1 MNAMIE
7 IAATLTDA
15 IYLAAFVPAFLGASL
30 KRKKWTIL
38 FPAIYFVVQLFFDV
52 CLPGFELLPMATL
65 FIIAFSY
72 AVSLCKHRIAWCIF
86 ISCLF
91 VITMMLVSTLLFSI
105 FSLYLPDPQV
115 LLQGSKTSVRILIIL
130 IGKVTVFACYQL
142 LSKLFSKEKSIA
154 NFNAILMI
162 GLSFGTAIGLSVLMK
177 IAAVIETDD
186 ANLEILI
193 LSAVL
198 VGINILFYVLIRQ
211 NQKLQKHKFELQLM
225 ADRISNYE
233 RHSEEVS
240 IIWDNI
246 RSVKHDLN
254 NHFLYLQAQL
264 ELGNTDMC
272 KSYLAEIQSE
282 VSSMGKLFKTG
293 NAVID
298 YMINVKLSRL
308 SETQILVSGNA
319 GDFSDIKDADMT
331 CILGNVLDNA
341 VEALEKVEKEKRLE
355 LHFTSTKNC
364 RIILCK
370 NSVSASILDSNG
382 DLHTTK
388 TDSEF
393 HGLGHIIVEDIVQKY
408 GGFTDYF
415 EENGMFGVQV
425 SIPINNE

>member
-1 MNAMIE
+1 MNLAIE
-7 IAATLTDA
+7 IIATFTDA
-15 IYLAAFVPAFLGASL
+15 VYMATFIPAILGVSI
-30 KRKKWTIL
+30 KRKRWAIIFPSVYFAAQLL
-38 FPAIYFVVQLFFDV
+38 FDTF
-52 CLPGFELLPMATL
+52 LPGFELLPIVAL
-65 FIIAFSY
+65 FFLALVY
-72 AVSLCKHRIAWCIF
+72 AILLCKDRIAWCIF
-86 ISCLF
+86 ISCIF
-91 VITMMLVSTLLFSI
+91 VIVMMLVSTLLFSVFLI
-105 FSLYLPDPQV
+105 YLPDPQV

-130 IGKVTVFACYQL
+130 IGKVMLFACYQL
-142 LSKLFSKEKSIA
+142 LSKLFSKEKNIV
-154 NFNAILMI
+154 NFNAILML
-162 GLSFGTAIGLSVLMK
+162 GLSFGTALGLSVLMK
-177 IAAVIETDD
+177 IAAVIETDN
-186 ANLEILI
+186 ANLEIVI
-193 LSAVL
+193 LAIVL
-198 VGINILFYVLIRQ
+198 VGINVLFYVLISQ
-211 NQKLQKHKFELQLM
+211 NQKLQKHKYESQLM
-225 ADRISNYE
+225 AERILNYE

-240 IIWDNI
+240 IIWENI

-298 YMINVKLSRL
+298 YMVNVKLSRMT
-308 SETQILVSGNA
+308 ETKILVSGNA

-331 CILGNVLDNA
+331 CILGNILDNA

-370 NSVSASILDSNG
+370 NSVSASVLDSNG

-388 TDSEF
+388 VDSDY
-393 HGLGHIIVEDIVQKY
+393 HGLGHIIVEEIVQKY

-415 EENGMFGVQV
+415 EDNGMFGVQV
-425 SIPINNE
+425 SIPISGQ

>member
-1 MNAMIE
+1 MNWAIE
-7 IAATLTDA
+7 VFATFTDA
-15 IYLAAFVPAFLGASL
+15 VYMAVFIPAILGASIRG
-30 KRKKWTIL
+30 KCWTIV
-38 FPAIYFVVQLFFDV
+38 FPSVYFVAQLIFDTF
-52 CLPGFELLPMATL
+52 LPGFELLPTL
-65 FIIAFSY
+65 FLFLVSISFS
-72 AVSLCKHRIAWCIF
+72 VSLCKNRLAWCVF
-86 ISCLF
+86 TSCAF
-91 VITMMLVSTLLFSI
+91 VIILMLVSTLLFSA
-105 FSLYLPDPQV
+105 FALSLPDPNV
-115 LLQGSKTSVRILIIL
+115 LLQGSKMSVRVIIIL
-130 IGKVTVFACYQL
+130 IGKVVLFASYQL
-142 LSKLFSKEKSIA
+142 LTRIFSKEKNIL
-154 NFNAILMI
+154 NLNALIMF
-162 GLSFGTAIGLSVLMK
+162 GLSIGTAVGLFLLMK
-177 IAAVIETDD
+177 VAAVIETSY
-186 ANLEILI
+186 ANPEIFI
-193 LSAVL
+193 LAIILVL
-198 VGINILFYVLIRQ
+198 LNVLFYFLIRQ
-211 NQKLQKHKFELQLM
+211 NQKMQKHQYELQRM

-233 RHSEEVS
+233 RHSDEVS

-264 ELGNTDMC
+264 DLGNTDMC

-282 VSSMGKLFKTG
+282 VSSMGNLFKTG

-331 CILGNVLDNA
+331 CILGNILDNA
-341 VEALEKVEKEKRLE
+341 VEALEKVEKEKLIE

-370 NSVSASILDSNG
+370 NAVSASVLDSNG

-388 TDSEF
+388 TDSEY

-415 EENGMFGVQV
+415 EENGMFGVQI
-425 SIPINNE
+425 SIPVI